1 VVSIVD
7 QHIEFAEK
15 ILAEDTA
22 KKVEIDGMGIL
33 EVKHEYLLAG
43 DRMGADFEQVELRE
57 GSGCKK
63 SDSCYP
69 GRALSIQMELSSQ
82 GRIHHRHLGAG
93 VQQKV
98 VGAGMVYGYLHD
110 HLVAVCVMEGYTC
123 DISGAMRLCGKC
135 WDDGCGKNEGS
146 EPLEG

>member
-1 VVSIVD
+1 VSIVD

-15 ILAEDTA
+15 ILTEDTA
-22 KKVEIDGMGIL
+22 KEAEIDGMGIL
-33 EVKHEYLLAG
+33 EVKHEYLLIG
-43 DRMGADFEQVELRE
+43 DGMEADFEQVELRE

-63 SDSCYP
+63 SDSYYP

-82 GRIHHRHLGAG
+82 GGIDDRHLGAG

-110 HLVAVCVMEGYTC
+110 HLVTVCEMERYAC
-123 DISGAMRLCGKC
+123 DISGAIRFCGERR
-135 WDDGCGKNEGS
+135 DDG
-146 EPLEG
+146 

>member
-1 VVSIVD
+1 VSIVD

-15 ILAEDTA
+15 VLAEDSA

-33 EVKHEYLLAG
+33 EVKREYLLVG
-43 DRMGADFEQVELRE
+43 DGMGADFEQVELRE

-82 GRIHHRHLGAG
+82 GGIDHRHLGAG
-93 VQQKV
+93 VQQKIV
-98 VGAGMVYGYLHD
+98 VAGMVYRYRHD
-110 HLVAVCVMEGYTC
+110 HLIAVYKAEGYTC
-123 DISGAMRLCGKC
+123 DIFQGNAVLREVLGRWLRQERRKRTT
-135 WDDGCGKNEGS
+135 
-146 EPLEG
+146 